1 MPRLRKLTK
10 DEIRIRRA
18 DISARAR
25 AGKLILPLA
34 IREIRH
40 ALGLNQEKFA
50 KLFHLTLRQVKE
62 IEKGVAN
69 PTSATLNRIAKVF
82 GFSLGFVPRPDAIQ
96 GPDSERQLVTGDQ
109 KT

>member
-10 DEIRIRRA
+10 DEIRVRRA

-25 AGKLILPLA
+25 AGKLILPSA

-40 ALGLNQEKFA
+40 ALGLNQETFA
-50 KLFHLTLRQVKE
+50 NLFHLTLRQVKE
-62 IEKGVAN
+62 LEKGVAN
-69 PTSATLNRIAKVF
+69 PTSVTLNRIAKVF

-96 GPDSERQLVTGDQ
+96 APGSDRQLANEDQ